1 MINLILFGE
10 FKVRL
15 FRFLVKL
22 ILYVVG
28 GIKFLLEVKRLLRLV
43 GKDEGKVIGGV
54 KIFFRFGDL
63 MFIELNFFKK
73 FFSFCG

>member
-1 MINLILFGE
+1 MFGE

-15 FRFLVKL
+15 FKFLVKL

-28 GIKFLLEVKRLLRLV
+28 GIKFLLDVKRLLRLV

-73 FFSFCG
+73 FFLFCG

>member
-1 MINLILFGE
+1 MFGE

-15 FRFLVKL
+15 FKFLVKL
-22 ILYVVG
+22 ILYEVG

-73 FFSFCG
+73 FFLFCG

>member
-1 MINLILFGE
+1 MFGE

-73 FFSFCG
+73 FFLFCG

>member
-1 MINLILFGE
+1 MFGE

-15 FRFLVKL
+15 FKFLVKL

-73 FFSFCG
+73 FFLFCG

>member
-1 MINLILFGE
+1 MFGE

-15 FRFLVKL
+15 FKFLVKL

-28 GIKFLLEVKRLLRLV
+28 GIKFLLDVKRLLRLV

>member
-15 FRFLVKL
+15 FKFLVKL

>member
-1 MINLILFGE
+1 MFGE

>member
-1 MINLILFGE
+1 MFGE

-15 FRFLVKL
+15 FKFLVKL

-43 GKDEGKVIGGV
+43 GKDEGKVIGDV

-73 FFSFCG
+73 FFLFCG

>member
-1 MINLILFGE
+1 MFGE

-15 FRFLVKL
+15 FKFLVKL

-63 MFIELNFFKK
+63 MFIVLNFFKK
-73 FFSFCG
+73 FFLFCG

>member
-1 MINLILFGE
+1 MFGE

-15 FRFLVKL
+15 FKFLVKL

-54 KIFFRFGDL
+54 KIFFWFGDL

>member
-1 MINLILFGE
+1 MFGE

-15 FRFLVKL
+15 FKFLVKL

>member
-1 MINLILFGE
+1 MFGE

-15 FRFLVKL
+15 FKFLVKL
-22 ILYVVG
+22 ILYVVE

-63 MFIELNFFKK
+63 MFIEFNFFKK
-73 FFSFCG
+73 FFLFCG

>member
-1 MINLILFGE
+1 MFGE

-63 MFIELNFFKK
+63 MFIELKFFKK
-73 FFSFCG
+73 FFLFCG

>member
-1 MINLILFGE
+1 M
-10 FKVRL
+10 

-73 FFSFCG
+73 FFLFCG

>member
-1 MINLILFGE
+1 MFGE

-15 FRFLVKL
+15 FKFLVKL

-28 GIKFLLEVKRLLRLV
+28 GRKFLLEVKRLLRLV

>member
-1 MINLILFGE
+1 MFGE

-28 GIKFLLEVKRLLRLV
+28 GIKFLLDVKRLLRLV